1 MTGCILAGGQSKR
14 MGFNKAFIERGGQT
28 IISRT
33 LGIFKDT
40 FDEVFIA
47 ADDVLT
53 YAPLGVRVV
62 SDVHKDAATLGG
74 IYTALFHS
82 SHPFT
87 FVAGCDMPFLDASS
101 IKKILNAAD
110 DRHDA
115 FVPFI
120 NGRLHP
126 LHALYSKRC
135 MKAAEEEISA
145 GRLKVTD
152 YIEKI
157 RLKRL
162 TIADFGGLPIAASV
176 ENVNTPE
183 ELASVIPE
191 YEKKS

>member
-14 MGFNKAFIERGGQT
+14 MGFNKAFILNGGQT

-33 LGIFKDT
+33 VGIFKDT
-40 FDEVFIA
+40 FDTVFIA
-47 ADDVLT
+47 ADDILT

-62 SDVHKDAATLGG
+62 SDVHKGAAALGG

-82 SHPFT
+82 AHPFT
-87 FVAGCDMPFLDASS
+87 FVVACDMPFLDVSS

-110 DRHDA
+110 GRHDA

-135 MKAAEEEISA
+135 MKTAEEEILA

-152 YIEKI
+152 FIEKI
-157 RLKRL
+157 RVKKL
-162 TIADFGGLPIAASV
+162 TIADFGDSPISASV
-176 ENVNTPE
+176 ENVNTPP
-183 ELASVIPE
+183 ELASVIPN
-191 YEKKS
+191 YEKKG

>member
-14 MGFNKAFIERGGQT
+14 MGFNKAFIKLDGRT

-33 LGIFKDT
+33 LGIFKET

-47 ADDVLT
+47 ADDVLA

-62 SDVHKDAATLGG
+62 ADVHKGTATLGG

-82 SHPFT
+82 THPFT
-87 FVAGCDMPFLDASS
+87 FVVACDMPFLDVGS
-101 IKKILNAAD
+101 IKKILHAAD
-110 DRHDA
+110 GRHDA

-126 LHALYSKRC
+126 THALYSKRC
-135 MKAAEEEISA
+135 MKIAEEEVLA
-145 GRLKVTD
+145 GNLKVTD
-152 YIEKI
+152 FMEKI
-157 RLKRL
+157 RVKRL
-162 TIADFGGLPIAASV
+162 SLDDFGNLPIAKSV

-183 ELASVIPE
+183 DLATAIPG
-191 YEKKS
+191 YEKKG